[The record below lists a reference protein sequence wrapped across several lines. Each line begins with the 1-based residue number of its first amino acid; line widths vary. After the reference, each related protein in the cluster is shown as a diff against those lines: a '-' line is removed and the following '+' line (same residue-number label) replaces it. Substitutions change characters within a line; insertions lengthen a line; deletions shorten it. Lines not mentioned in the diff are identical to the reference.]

1 VSADR
6 LPVHLS
12 RSELHAVEAPASFEA
27 TGSFDVELVN
37 HDTAV
42 HVHLN
47 LDEALSSVAQLDD
60 VNHFVEGESRQLVRI
75 QVYGDEELPVS
86 GKLKIAAAHGSET
99 RFVDVELTPPD
110 FEPDPVTVDES
121 LAEPPADAGG
131 ESESSSLGGLV
142 ANPQLVVLVFGV
154 LAVVAAGAT
163 AVVVDNTL
171 VVAGAVVVL
180 VGFLV
185 ATYVLLRG

>member
-42 HVHLN
+42 HVHCN

-60 VNHFVEGESRQLVRI
+60 VNHFVDGESRQLVRI

-86 GKLKIAAAHGSET
+86 GQLKIAAAHGSET

-110 FEPDPVTVDES
+110 FEPDPVAVDES

-131 ESESSSLGGLV
+131 ESESSSLV

-154 LAVVAAGAT
+154 LAVVAAGAI

>member
-1 VSADR
+1 MSADR

-47 LDEALSSVAQLDD
+47 LDEALSSVAELDT
-60 VNHFVEGESRQLVRI
+60 VNHFIDGESRQLVRI

-86 GKLKIAAAHGSET
+86 GQLKVAAAHGSET
-99 RFVDVELTPPD
+99 RFVDIELTPPD
-110 FEPDPVTVDES
+110 FEPDPVAVDET
-121 LAEPPADAGG
+121 LAEPPANTDDGSG
-131 ESESSSLGGLV
+131 SSPLV
-142 ANPQLVVLVFGV
+142 ANPGLVVLVFGV
-154 LAVVAAGAT
+154 LAVLVAGGIAL
-163 AVVVDNTL
+163 VVDNVV

-185 ATYVLLRG
+185 AIYFLLGS